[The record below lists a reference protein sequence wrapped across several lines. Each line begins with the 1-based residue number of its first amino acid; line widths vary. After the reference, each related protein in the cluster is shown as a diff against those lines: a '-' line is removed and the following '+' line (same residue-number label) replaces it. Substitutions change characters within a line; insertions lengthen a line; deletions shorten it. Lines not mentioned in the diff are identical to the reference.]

1 MAAYD
6 PINLNEHINLN
17 ITHLAQKVL
26 DSDRL
31 LLGTAQEK
39 GLSFG
44 TIVNTII
51 SSYDDDFPLVESLI
65 KKKDY
70 QSHKKMRLSR
80 SAMDALTDYEENA
93 YPLSGKYSVTQ
104 YIKCLLESYARIN
117 FLEREK
123 LILKKTVIEPIENAI
138 RQNKTI
144 RIKFSNQFID
154 LSPYR
159 IVPSKEG
166 TFQYLV
172 GAVDGK
178 WAAYRLS
185 RIKFLK
191 TKGKAV
197 FPATEQ
203 IDEALAEF
211 GPTFF
216 GEPTIDIKIRFTRK
230 GLLRYEYSVIHR
242 PIHTRIESDA
252 KGNGDIYVFHCSE
265 KQALYFFFSYADDV
279 EILEP
284 LSLRQRFIDMYR
296 RGYEQY

>member
-1 MAAYD
+1 MVAYD

-31 LLGTAQEK
+31 LLGTVQEK

-51 SSYDDDFPLVESLI
+51 SSYDDDFPLTESLI

-80 SAMDALTDYEENA
+80 SAMGALTDYEENA

-138 RQNKTI
+138 RQNKAI

-154 LSPYR
+154 LSPYK

-197 FPATEQ
+197 FPVTEQ

-242 PIHTRIESDA
+242 PIHTRIESDV

-284 LSLRQRFIDMYR
+284 LSLRQQFIDMYR

>member
-51 SSYDDDFPLVESLI
+51 SSYDDDFPLTESLI

-80 SAMDALTDYEENA
+80 SAMDELTDYEENA
-93 YPLSGKYSVTQ
+93 YPLGGKYSVTQ

-117 FLEREK
+117 FLDREK

-138 RQNKTI
+138 RQNKAI
-144 RIKFSNQFID
+144 RIKFSNQLIE
-154 LSPYR
+154 LSPYK

-252 KGNGDIYVFHCSE
+252 KGNSDIYVFHCSE
-265 KQALYFFFSYADDV
+265 KQALYFFFSYADDL

-296 RGYEQY
+296 HGYEQY

>member
-1 MAAYD
+1 MAVYD

-51 SSYDDDFPLVESLI
+51 SSYDDDFPLTESLI

-80 SAMDALTDYEENA
+80 SAMDELTYYEENA
-93 YPLSGKYSVTQ
+93 YPLGGKYSVTQ

-117 FLEREK
+117 FLDREK

-138 RQNKTI
+138 RQNKAI
-144 RIKFSNQFID
+144 RIKFSNQLIE
-154 LSPYR
+154 LSPYK

-265 KQALYFFFSYADDV
+265 KQALYFFFSYADDA

>member
-1 MAAYD
+1 MAVYD

-80 SAMDALTDYEENA
+80 SAMDALTNYEENA

-203 IDEALAEF
+203 IDEGLAEF

-216 GEPTIDIKIRFTRK
+216 GEPTVDIKIRFTQK

-284 LSLRQRFIDMYR
+284 LSLRQQFIDMYR

>member
-1 MAAYD
+1 MAVYD

-51 SSYDDDFPLVESLI
+51 SSYDDDFPLTESLI

-80 SAMDALTDYEENA
+80 SAMDELTYYEENA
-93 YPLSGKYSVTQ
+93 YPLGGKYSVTQ
-104 YIKCLLESYARIN
+104 YIKCLLESYARMN
-117 FLEREK
+117 FLDREK

-138 RQNKTI
+138 RQNKAI
-144 RIKFSNQFID
+144 RIKFSNQLIE
-154 LSPYR
+154 LSPYK

-296 RGYEQY
+296 HGYEQY

>member
-51 SSYDDDFPLVESLI
+51 SSYDDDFPLTESLI

-80 SAMDALTDYEENA
+80 SAMDELTYYEENA
-93 YPLSGKYSVTQ
+93 YPLGGKYSVTQ

-117 FLEREK
+117 FLDREK

-138 RQNKTI
+138 RQNKAI
-144 RIKFSNQFID
+144 RIKFSNQLIE
-154 LSPYR
+154 LSPYK

>member
-1 MAAYD
+1 
-6 PINLNEHINLN
+6 
-17 ITHLAQKVL
+17 
-26 DSDRL
+26 
-31 LLGTAQEK
+31 
-39 GLSFG
+39 
-44 TIVNTII
+44 
-51 SSYDDDFPLVESLI
+51 
-65 KKKDY
+65 
-70 QSHKKMRLSR
+70 
-80 SAMDALTDYEENA
+80 MDELTYYEENA
-93 YPLSGKYSVTQ
+93 YPLGGKYSVTQ

-117 FLEREK
+117 FLDREK

-138 RQNKTI
+138 RQNKAI
-144 RIKFSNQFID
+144 RIKFSNQLIE
-154 LSPYR
+154 LSPYK

-172 GAVDGK
+172 GVVDGK

-296 RGYEQY
+296 HGYEQY

>member
-1 MAAYD
+1 MAVYD

-51 SSYDDDFPLVESLI
+51 SSYDNDFPLTESLI

-80 SAMDALTDYEENA
+80 SAMDELTYYEENA
-93 YPLSGKYSVTQ
+93 YPLGGKYSVTQ

-117 FLEREK
+117 FLDREK

-138 RQNKTI
+138 RQNKAI
-144 RIKFSNQFID
+144 RIKFSNQLIE
-154 LSPYR
+154 LSPYK

-252 KGNGDIYVFHCSE
+252 KGNGDIYVFQCSE

-296 RGYEQY
+296 HGYEQY

>member
-1 MAAYD
+1 M
-6 PINLNEHINLN
+6 
-17 ITHLAQKVL
+17 
-26 DSDRL
+26 
-31 LLGTAQEK
+31 
-39 GLSFG
+39 
-44 TIVNTII
+44 
-51 SSYDDDFPLVESLI
+51 
-65 KKKDY
+65 
-70 QSHKKMRLSR
+70 
-80 SAMDALTDYEENA
+80 
-93 YPLSGKYSVTQ
+93 
-104 YIKCLLESYARIN
+104 
-117 FLEREK
+117 
-123 LILKKTVIEPIENAI
+123 
-138 RQNKTI
+138 
-144 RIKFSNQFID
+144 
-154 LSPYR
+154 
-159 IVPSKEG
+159 
-166 TFQYLV
+166 V

-242 PIHTRIESDA
+242 PVHTRIESDV
-252 KGNGDIYVFHCSE
+252 KSDSDIYIFHCSE
-265 KQALYFFFSYADDV
+265 KQALYFFFSFANDV

-284 LSLRQRFIDMYR
+284 LSLRQRFIDLYR

>member
-1 MAAYD
+1 MAVYD

-31 LLGTAQEK
+31 LLGTAQER

-80 SAMDALTDYEENA
+80 SAMDELTYYEENA
-93 YPLSGKYSVTQ
+93 YPLGGKYSVTQ

-117 FLEREK
+117 FLDREK

-138 RQNKTI
+138 RQNKAI
-144 RIKFSNQFID
+144 RIKFSNQLIE
-154 LSPYR
+154 LSPYK

-216 GEPTIDIKIRFTRK
+216 GEPTIDIKIRFTQK

-252 KGNGDIYVFHCSE
+252 KGDGDIYVFHCSE
-265 KQALYFFFSYADDV
+265 KQALYFFFSYANDV

-284 LSLRQRFIDMYR
+284 LSLRQRFVDMYR

>member
-80 SAMDALTDYEENA
+80 SAMDELTDYEENA
-93 YPLSGKYSVTQ
+93 YPLGGKYSVTQ

-117 FLEREK
+117 FLDREK

-138 RQNKTI
+138 RQNKAI
-144 RIKFSNQFID
+144 RIKFSNQLIE
-154 LSPYR
+154 LSPYK

-252 KGNGDIYVFHCSE
+252 KGNSDIYVFHCSE
-265 KQALYFFFSYADDV
+265 KQALYFFFSYADDL

-284 LSLRQRFIDMYR
+284 LSLRQQFIDMYR
-296 RGYEQY
+296 RGYEHY